1 MRDSEMVGWRRA
13 LRPAG
18 PLKKR
23 VARGKARVVAAGGY
37 LWAPTYAVPMKLIDC
52 PRDAMQGWPTFIPTT
67 HKITYLN
74 TLLRVGFDTLDFGS
88 FVSPKAI
95 PQLADTIEVLEG
107 LDLGQSGTHL
117 LAIVANLRGAETA
130 AQHPQIRYIGFPLS
144 VSETFQQRNT
154 NKSIAEALDD
164 VARMQELCART
175 GQEQV
180 VYLSMGFG
188 NPYGDPWSPAILGEF
203 TQKLDALGVSIVAL
217 SDTIGASVP
226 ATIAPPFR
234 ELTAAFPHI
243 EFGAHLHTTP
253 DTWREKVLAAY
264 EAGCR
269 RFDGALGGYGG
280 CPMATDQLT
289 GNMPTERL
297 IDFALEVGEP
307 LRLDLEA
314 LGEAR
319 TLNQEIFA
327 EH

>member
-1 MRDSEMVGWRRA
+1 
-13 LRPAG
+13 
-18 PLKKR
+18 
-23 VARGKARVVAAGGY
+23 
-37 LWAPTYAVPMKLIDC
+37 MKLIDC

-67 HKITYLN
+67 QKIAYLN
-74 TLLRVGFDTLDFGS
+74 ALLRVGFDTLDFGS

-95 PQLADTIEVLEG
+95 PQLADTEEVLEG
-107 LDLGQSGTHL
+107 LDLAQSGTKL

-188 NPYGDPWSPAILGEF
+188 NPYNDPWSPGVLGEF
-203 TQKLDALGVSIVAL
+203 THKLDALGVSIVAL
-217 SDTIGASVP
+217 SDTIGASTP
-226 ATIAPPFR
+226 ATIAPPFQ

-253 DTWREKVLAAY
+253 ATWREKVQAAFA
-264 EAGCR
+264 AGCR

-280 CPMATDQLT
+280 CPMASDQLT
-289 GNMPTERL
+289 GNMPTERV
-297 IDFALEVGEP
+297 IEFAAEQGEE
-307 LRLDLEA
+307 LHLNAEA
-314 LGEAR
+314 LREAMQR
-319 TLNQEIFA
+319 NQEIFA
-327 EH
+327 GH

>member
-1 MRDSEMVGWRRA
+1 
-13 LRPAG
+13 
-18 PLKKR
+18 
-23 VARGKARVVAAGGY
+23 
-37 LWAPTYAVPMKLIDC
+37 MKLIDC

-67 HKITYLN
+67 QKIAYLN
-74 TLLRVGFDTLDFGS
+74 ALLWVGFDTLDFGS

-95 PQLADTIEVLEG
+95 PQLADTAEVLAG
-107 LDLGQSGTHL
+107 LELDQTNTKL

-130 AQHPQIRYIGFPLS
+130 AQYPQIRYIGFPLS

-154 NKSIAEALDD
+154 NKSIREALDD

-175 GQEQV
+175 GQQQV

-188 NPYGDPWSPAILGEF
+188 NPYGDPWSPEILGEF
-203 TQKLDALGVSIVAL
+203 THQLDALGVRIVAL

-253 DTWREKVLAAY
+253 GTWREKVQAAY

-280 CPMATDQLT
+280 CPMAGDELT

-297 IDFALEVGEP
+297 VEFAAQAGED
-307 LRLDLEA
+307 LQLDRKALAEA
-314 LGEAR
+314 QV
-319 TLNQEIFA
+319 LNQGIFA
-327 EH
+327 AEPHS